1 MTFGVGSL
9 TGALQSHMKHIPT
22 LNHALLMS
30 ITSTAALSLVAM
42 HTAHGAI
49 ISAPLL
55 VTEAVNSKIQYV
67 DLATNSVKTLY
78 QEDNVRF
85 NAAAVDATTNNLY
98 FFKIA
103 NSTVG
108 ETPKTYNELWRMD
121 LSGSLA
127 EDATAGAGNA
137 NSGKLQ
143 MLGQFDLG
151 ATGAAGET
159 PILGATFSNGNLFL
173 VGTNA
178 NQVWAIPTTTLDAAA
193 TTNRLVSAGT
203 AFTSADWATTTLT
216 LPGSGTS
223 MQPGDILV
231 ANGSF
236 WFTGTGSGGTLGGA
250 RSIEWAASGLN
261 TTVGTPSATAAA
273 LTNTPHPGR
282 PGATYDSITDTYY
295 SYEQSTG
302 SFFTVNPTDFSK
314 GTTLVSNSDNFKV
327 FGDLTTF
334 TYLNVIN
341 YVPEPSSALL
351 AVLGSVALLR
361 RRRD

>member
-1 MTFGVGSL
+1 
-9 TGALQSHMKHIPT
+9 MKNTPT
-22 LNHALLMS
+22 PHHALLVS
-30 ITSTAALSLVAM
+30 ITSSAALSLAAM

-67 DLATNSVKTLY
+67 DLATKSVKTLY

-85 NAAAVDATTNNLY
+85 NAAAVDADNKNLY

-103 NSTVG
+103 NSTGG

-121 LSGSLA
+121 LSGSLT

-151 ATGAAGET
+151 AAGATGET

-178 NQVWAIPTTTLDAAA
+178 NQVWAIPTTTLNAAA
-193 TTNRLVSAGT
+193 TTNRLVST
-203 AFTSADWATTTLT
+203 ANPFTSADWATTTLT
-216 LPGSGTS
+216 LPGGGTS

-231 ANGSF
+231 GGGSF
-236 WFTGTGSGGTLGGA
+236 WFTGTGSGGTLSGA
-250 RSIEWAASGLN
+250 RSIEWLASGLN
-261 TTVGTPSATAAA
+261 TTVGSTLATAAA
-273 LTNTPHPGR
+273 LTNTAHPAR
-282 PGATYDSITDTYY
+282 PGATYDSVTDTFY
-295 SYEQSTG
+295 SYEQSSG
-302 SFFTVNPTDFSK
+302 DFFTLNPTNFSK
-314 GTTLVSNSDNFKV
+314 GTTLVTNSNDFKV

-334 TYLNVIN
+334 TYLNIKD
-341 YVPEPSSALL
+341 VPEPSSALL
-351 AVLGSVALLR
+351 AVLGGVALLR